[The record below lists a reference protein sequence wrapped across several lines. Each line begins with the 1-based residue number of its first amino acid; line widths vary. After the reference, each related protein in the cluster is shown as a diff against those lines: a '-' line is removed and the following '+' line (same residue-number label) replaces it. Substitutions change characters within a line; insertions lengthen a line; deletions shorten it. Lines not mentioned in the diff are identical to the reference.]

1 MAIDYSALVEATP
14 FETRLPGE
22 DTADVTPADI
32 AHFKEH
38 GFFVKRGLLDDAPL
52 AAIRKY
58 MWARVPRQL
67 MTEDNPASWLA
78 KPHRKWNAEDA
89 LRVGALSRGAWKM
102 RSRTIGTER
111 FMVDATAR
119 HPRMVA
125 IAEQLIGA
133 PLKPTLRVRGVYC
146 ILPHPPHVDGALG
159 PHTDDQAAQL
169 GAMVLIDDV
178 PPRCGGFTLWP
189 GTHSVFR
196 RFWSANVGGRIV
208 DQEAYEQTVERVLG
222 EVQPVEITGKA
233 GDVVFWHGRMMH
245 SAGINHSAV
254 EGNRPVARLVVP
266 CDYQRGGKSYFDD
279 DEKGPGAKAQ
289 WWVDTRNF
297 GEDPPPT
304 DENMWLDWV
313 I

>member
-1 MAIDYSALVEATP
+1 MAIDYSALREAVPYDTH
-14 FETRLPGE
+14 LPGE
-22 DTADVTPADI
+22 TTAGATPDDI
-32 AHFKEH
+32 RHFKQH
-38 GFFVKRGLLDDAPL
+38 GFFVKRGLLADEPL
-52 AAIRKY
+52 ADIRRY

-67 MTEDNPASWLA
+67 MTESNPDSWLA
-78 KPHRKWNAEDA
+78 RPHRKWNAEDG
-89 LRVGALSRGAWKM
+89 LRVGVLSRGSWKM
-102 RSRTIGTER
+102 RSRTIGTEQ

-125 IAEQLIGA
+125 IAGQMIGT
-133 PLKPTLRVRGVYC
+133 PLKETQRVRGVYC
-146 ILPHPPHVDGALG
+146 ILPHPPHVTGTLG

-189 GTHSVFR
+189 GSHLIFR

-208 DQEAYEQTVERVLG
+208 DQDAYEAAVAAVLTD
-222 EVQPVEITGKA
+222 VQPVEITGKA

-266 CDYQRGGKSYFDD
+266 CDYQLGGKTYYDD
-279 DEKGPGAKAQ
+279 DEQGPGAKAQ

-297 GEDPPPT
+297 REDPPPT
-304 DENMWLDWV
+304 DDNVWLDWL